1 MWQTELELTD
11 FCPHFQHK
19 YVGQYKYKYM
29 TEYISLLQ
37 SIYIWAQKKDKS
49 PGTKKIEEKNHRQK
63 CRQKLAH

>member
-37 SIYIWAQKKDKS
+37 SIEHQ
-49 PGTKKIEEKNHRQK
+49 NLR
-63 CRQKLAH
+63 R